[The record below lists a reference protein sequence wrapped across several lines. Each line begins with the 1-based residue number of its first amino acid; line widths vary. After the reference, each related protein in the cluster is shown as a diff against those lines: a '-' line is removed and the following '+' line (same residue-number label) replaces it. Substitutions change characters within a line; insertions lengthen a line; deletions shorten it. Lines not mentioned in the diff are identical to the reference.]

1 MTKIK
6 MVNILQ
12 RLILTWENHK
22 DYNKKRTKNKFLSI
36 LRTKTKKI
44 IGTKIKNVHINVIQI
59 IKTEISINQ
68 NIMIYF
74 HKLDKSDII
83 HESSNTYN
91 VQNYL

>member
-36 LRTKTKKI
+36 LRTKTKK
-44 IGTKIKNVHINVIQI
+44 
-59 IKTEISINQ
+59 
-68 NIMIYF
+68 
-74 HKLDKSDII
+74 L
-83 HESSNTYN
+83 
-91 VQNYL
+91 